1 MILRIKGF
9 DLEIMIDEDI
19 QPVLVVQ
26 DKPIFRSIVNS
37 IISNIHGFE
46 NNDIVLED
54 EKEKIINYGKRV
66 VCLGDFFNIDFKSKE
81 IVSTLLKKIEENINL
96 DTEIMKNIEY
106 DIKML
111 GQVIY
116 GLTEDIDLDILYYSE
131 ISIMNLLKLFNFH
144 IDDSEILR
152 TMDRV
157 LSLISIYAD
166 FKIYDVI
173 IFINLKSY
181 FSKIE
186 IKEIYKLLKYK
197 KIKFLCIDTQLY
209 DKISEEIIYIIDEDL
224 VETSY
229 LK

>member
-152 TMDRV
+152 PMDRV

-224 VETSY
+224 VETSC